1 MRTIFLTL
9 AICTSGCGLMGDQ
22 VLVYGTPEGI
32 RAFYDGQNA
41 LITNAKTQARDGNSA
56 AWEHRRAQEIELTDR
71 RNFLDKV
78 LYGFIEPSR
87 RETIVTKED

>member
-1 MRTIFLTL
+1 MRTILFTLTIL
-9 AICTSGCGLMGDQ
+9 TSGCGIMGDGV
-22 VLVYGTPEGI
+22 VLYGTPEGI
-32 RAFYDGQNA
+32 RSFYDGQNA
-41 LITNAKTQARDGNSA
+41 LITNAKTQARNGNSA